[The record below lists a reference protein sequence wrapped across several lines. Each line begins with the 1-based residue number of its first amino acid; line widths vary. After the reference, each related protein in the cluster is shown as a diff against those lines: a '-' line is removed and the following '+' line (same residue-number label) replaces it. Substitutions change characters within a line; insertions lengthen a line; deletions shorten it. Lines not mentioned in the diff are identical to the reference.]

1 MTKSSLRS
9 SRCCCTSIFYVCLGM
24 MIGTVFTLMSLDIP
38 SFTDSKR
45 LSSHPLSKRIFSDVD
60 LPSAQRSK
68 EHPCLYPIST
78 LVTPSDSYCDGA
90 SGLYGS
96 IVRTVIGET
105 VSPGSVCVHFMYV
118 DQNISVEEM
127 YRWEE
132 KVNPYSNINGCR
144 ELINEKM
151 NALVP
156 VSWYPIPT
164 LILPPWAKP
173 DRSEWIAAINKI
185 HVWAFD
191 RFERTFFL
199 DLDIVVL
206 RQLTKI
212 FDETPLI
219 YDIVGGMDGWLGCN
233 DRYSINGGAILIK
246 GTRYFHHIAMQMI
259 EDRNTT
265 CSSRRWAQGDQELLN
280 CICGLQGS
288 RRHRPEFQCSLL
300 PVYNHIIPS
309 GYKCHDATARPWRLV
324 HFVGV
329 SKPWERD
336 VDRTKGPERAFWWCI
351 KDAMSKTIDDLMRCE
366 PFSL

>member
-1 MTKSSLRS
+1 
-9 SRCCCTSIFYVCLGM
+9 
-24 MIGTVFTLMSLDIP
+24 
-38 SFTDSKR
+38 
-45 LSSHPLSKRIFSDVD
+45 
-60 LPSAQRSK
+60 
-68 EHPCLYPIST
+68 
-78 LVTPSDSYCDGA
+78 
-90 SGLYGS
+90 
-96 IVRTVIGET
+96 
-105 VSPGSVCVHFMYV
+105 MYV
-118 DQNISVEEM
+118 DQNISIQQM
-127 YRWEE
+127 YRWQS

-156 VSWYPIPT
+156 VSWYPIPK
-164 LILPPWAKP
+164 LIPPPWSKLY
-173 DRSEWIAAINKI
+173 RTEWIAAISKI

-206 RQLTKI
+206 REVTKI

-219 YDIVGGMDGWLGCN
+219 YDIVGGMDGWLGCH

-246 GTRYFHHIAMQMI
+246 GTRYFHHIAIQMV

-265 CSSRRWAQGDQELLN
+265 CSSRHWAEGDQELLN
-280 CICGLQGS
+280 CICGLVGS
-288 RRHRPEFQCSLL
+288 RTHRPELRCSLL
-300 PVYNHIIPS
+300 PVYNHIAPY
-309 GYKCHDATARPWRLV
+309 GYKCHDAKARPFRLV
-324 HFVGV
+324 HFIGV
-329 SKPWERD
+329 PKPWERN